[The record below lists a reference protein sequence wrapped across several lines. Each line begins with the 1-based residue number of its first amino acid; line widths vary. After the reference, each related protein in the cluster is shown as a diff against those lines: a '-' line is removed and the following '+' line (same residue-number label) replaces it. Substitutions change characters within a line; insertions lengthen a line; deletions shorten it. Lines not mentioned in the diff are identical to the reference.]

1 METLDIASPIGAL
14 RLTSDGTAIT
24 RLDWTRSAKSSR
36 TNDPI
41 LKKAALQLAEY
52 FAGRRTKFDLPLRP
66 DGTDFQ
72 KSVWRMMQKIPAGKT
87 RSYGEV
93 AANLNSGARAVG
105 TACGRNPIP
114 IIIPCH
120 RILGANGAMGG
131 YSGQGGTTTK
141 QKLLALEAA

>member
-1 METLDIASPIGAL
+1 METLDISSPIGVL

-24 RLDWTRSAKSSR
+24 RLDWVRTAKSSR
-36 TNDPI
+36 SNDPV
-41 LKKAALQLAEY
+41 LKKAAQQLDEY
-52 FAGRRTKFDLPLRP
+52 FKGKRRTFDLPLKP
-66 DGTDFQ
+66 QGTDFQ
-72 KSVWRMMQKIPAGKT
+72 KSVWRMMQKIPTGKT

-105 TACGRNPIP
+105 TACGKNPIP
-114 IIIPCH
+114 VIIPCH

-131 YSGQGGTTTK
+131 YSGQGGITTK